1 MGQLESTSVN
11 QTQHA
16 FNARAELVLFLC
28 AMSVLAAA
36 VLRAE
41 PLQSANDRSR
51 WATVW
56 SLVER
61 GTYQIDEI
69 DQYKKFSTIDKVRH
83 RLSDDQPYHFY
94 SSKPPLLS
102 TMVAG
107 LYSLERSTIGLGMFA
122 HTHFVVRLLLLI
134 VNWLPMMLA
143 IRSLMRSLHLLQ
155 LSSVTCLFL
164 LATAGFGSM
173 LNPYLTT
180 LNNHTPAAV
189 CIVFC
194 LSAIIRMQ
202 VRRTSG
208 GRQSRTDFLIL
219 GVNAAFACCF
229 ELPSALFGILA
240 FLFASKRDMKK
251 TALYFVPAA
260 SIPLAAFFV
269 TNWICTGELKPF
281 YTYYGTDKYIYVHE
295 GVASYWS
302 KPQDMDANAETWPV
316 YLFHCVLGHHG
327 ILSLS
332 PVLLLLFPGWL
343 IGMKNLPALNSGE
356 SLRTWRQRVLC
367 PIHRIGMILTLVTLA
382 FYLTRTQNYNYGGN
396 SAALRW
402 MLWLTPFWWLSMVPA
417 VEFLQK
423 SRRGSGLAMLLL
435 MVSIV
440 SANWSQ
446 DQPWKPSWLFNA
458 MEQAGWINYRTPRS

>member
-1 MGQLESTSVN
+1 
-11 QTQHA
+11 
-16 FNARAELVLFLC
+16 
-28 AMSVLAAA
+28 
-36 VLRAE
+36 
-41 PLQSANDRSR
+41 
-51 WATVW
+51 
-56 SLVER
+56 
-61 GTYQIDEI
+61 
-69 DQYKKFSTIDKVRH
+69 
-83 RLSDDQPYHFY
+83 
-94 SSKPPLLS
+94 
-102 TMVAG
+102 
-107 LYSLERSTIGLGMFA
+107 
-122 HTHFVVRLLLLI
+122 
-134 VNWLPMMLA
+134 
-143 IRSLMRSLHLLQ
+143 
-155 LSSVTCLFL
+155 
-164 LATAGFGSM
+164 M

-240 FLFASKRDMKK
+240 FLFACKRDMKK
-251 TALYFVPAA
+251 SALYFVPAA